1 MIKEMKYNDKFISLM
16 SELAAIN
23 PQLIFKKKED
33 DADTLSVRAIAPDK
47 SVVYFL
53 EAPKDY
59 FEFDSN
65 SFSVIDFNRLVS
77 YYNVF
82 NNPNSDPKLNEIPL
96 MSIEYNND
104 QCEESVVLRIKS
116 SLRNASMKHRLAN
129 EDVITKPTFSKVK
142 FPSVDAVVNLTEEQQ
157 KTINARLKLIG
168 ADRMKYAF
176 NGDTLTLTLFTTKT
190 GDTYSEDFQLENAV
204 TENFELVT
212 PATGFAL
219 LPVGNFKVNV
229 SKAGIMEFKQ
239 IRDDAIDL
247 SLYIAKAKND

>member
-1 MIKEMKYNDKFISLM
+1 M

-33 DADTLSVRAIAPDK
+33 DADTLSVKAIAADK

-53 EAPKDY
+53 EAPKEY
-59 FEFDSN
+59 FDFESN
-65 SFSVIDFNRLVS
+65 SLSVIDFNRLVS

-82 NNPNSDPKLNEIPL
+82 NNPNTDPKLNEVPE

-104 QCEESVVLRIKS
+104 QCEESVVLHIKS
-116 SLRNASMKHRLAN
+116 SLRNANLKHRLAN

-142 FPSVDAVVNLTEEQQ
+142 FPSVDAIVNLTEDQQ

-176 NGDTLTLTLFTTKT
+176 SGDTLTLTLFTTKT
-190 GDTYSEDFQLENAV
+190 GDTYAEDYKLDEAV
-204 TENFELVT
+204 TEDFELVT
-212 PATGFAL
+212 PATGFSL

-239 IRDDAIDL
+239 LRDDAVDL

>member
-1 MIKEMKYNDKFISLM
+1 M

-23 PQLIFKKKED
+23 PQLIFKKKEGD
-33 DADTLSVRAIAPDK
+33 ENTLSVKAIAADK

-59 FEFDSN
+59 FAFESN
-65 SFSVIDFNRLVS
+65 SLSVIDFNRLVS

-82 NNPNSDPKLNEIPL
+82 NNPDSDPKKNEVPE

-104 QCEESVVLRIKS
+104 NESVVLHIKS
-116 SLRNASMKHRLAN
+116 SLRNANLKHKLAN

-142 FPSVDAVVNLTEEQQ
+142 FPSVDAIVNMTEDQQ

-176 NGDTLTLTLFTTKT
+176 SGDTLTLTLFTTKT
-190 GDTYSEDFQLENAV
+190 GDTYSEDYKLAEAV
-204 TENFELVT
+204 SEDFELVT

-239 IRDDAIDL
+239 LRDDAVDL

>member
-1 MIKEMKYNDKFISLM
+1 M

-23 PQLIFKKKED
+23 PQLIFKKKDGDEN
-33 DADTLSVRAIAPDK
+33 TLSVKAIAADK

-59 FEFDSN
+59 FAFESN
-65 SFSVIDFNRLVS
+65 SLSVIDFNRLVS

-82 NNPNSDPKLNEIPL
+82 NNPDSDPKKNEVPE

-104 QCEESVVLRIKS
+104 NESVVLHIKS
-116 SLRNASMKHRLAN
+116 SLRNANLKHKLAN

-142 FPSVDAVVNLTEEQQ
+142 FPSVDAIVNMTEDQQ

-176 NGDTLTLTLFTTKT
+176 SGDTLTLTLFTTKT
-190 GDTYSEDFQLENAV
+190 GDTYSEDYKLAEAV
-204 TENFELVT
+204 SEDFELVT

-239 IRDDAIDL
+239 LRDDAVDL

>member
-1 MIKEMKYNDKFISLM
+1 
-16 SELAAIN
+16 
-23 PQLIFKKKED
+23 
-33 DADTLSVRAIAPDK
+33 
-47 SVVYFL
+47 
-53 EAPKDY
+53 
-59 FEFDSN
+59 
-65 SFSVIDFNRLVS
+65 
-77 YYNVF
+77 
-82 NNPNSDPKLNEIPL
+82 

-104 QCEESVVLRIKS
+104 QCDESVVLHIKS
-116 SLRNASMKHRLAN
+116 SLRNANLKHRLAN

-142 FPSVDAVVNLTEEQQ
+142 FPSVDAIVNLTEEQQ

-176 NGDTLTLTLFTTKT
+176 KGDTLTLTLFTTKT
-190 GDTYSEDFQLENAV
+190 GDTYAEDYKLEEAV
-204 TENFELVT
+204 TEDFELVT

-239 IRDDAIDL
+239 LRDDAVDL

>member
-1 MIKEMKYNDKFISLM
+1 M

-23 PQLIFKKKED
+23 PQLIFKKKEGD
-33 DADTLSVRAIAPDK
+33 ENTLSVKAIAADK

-59 FEFDSN
+59 FAFESN
-65 SFSVIDFNRLVS
+65 SLSVIDFNRLVS

-82 NNPNSDPKLNEIPL
+82 NNPDSDPKKNEVPE

-104 QCEESVVLRIKS
+104 NESVVLHIKS
-116 SLRNASMKHRLAN
+116 SLRNANLKHKLAN

-142 FPSVDAVVNLTEEQQ
+142 FPSVDAIVNMTEDQQ

-176 NGDTLTLTLFTTKT
+176 SGDTLTLTLFTTKT
-190 GDTYSEDFQLENAV
+190 GDTYAEDYKLAEAVSED
-204 TENFELVT
+204 FELVT

-219 LPVGNFKVNV
+219 LPVGNFNVYV

-239 IRDDAIDL
+239 LRDDAVDL